1 MQRTLQRAQETW
13 ICSKNIFLQLTI
25 NISIFNHSKQ
35 DKSKRTCKG
44 VQTIFIKFT
53 QELHK
58 KTKLTNVVLTFYNFP
73 EIIYA
78 IDNIS
83 DRAYVNTLKP

>member
-1 MQRTLQRAQETW
+1 MQRSSNNFHKIYTG
-13 ICSKNIFLQLTI
+13 I
-25 NISIFNHSKQ
+25 
-35 DKSKRTCKG
+35 
-44 VQTIFIKFT
+44 T
-53 QELHK
+53 QENK
-58 KTKLTNVVLTFYNFP
+58 AKNVVLTFYNFP